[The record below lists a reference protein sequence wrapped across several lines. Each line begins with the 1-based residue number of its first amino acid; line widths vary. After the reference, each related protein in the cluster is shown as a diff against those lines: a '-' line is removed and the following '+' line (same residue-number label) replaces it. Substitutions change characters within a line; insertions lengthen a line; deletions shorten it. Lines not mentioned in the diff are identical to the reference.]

1 MNVERRV
8 SFRKS
13 LDSNDVVFAPLAL
26 DPLAALLAEKAGF
39 QAAYL
44 SGGALGFQYAVSE
57 ALLTLTEIVDVAR
70 RITVRCGL
78 PLIVDGGVGFGD
90 PVHVQRA
97 VWELESAGAVALEL
111 EDQVAPK
118 RVHHHVGVEHLVNAE
133 AMCEKISAAV
143 EARTDNNFLIIARTG
158 ANDHESLNSA
168 IERLNRYIGAGADLV
183 MAFGGNSDLKAISSS
198 VGAPLSTI
206 ASMNRQSSDR
216 WQDVGCSLVIDAFT
230 SQAIMIS
237 EVKKSYERFRNG
249 EDSGAKVD
257 GEALHRELVE
267 LCGLDSLLD
276 LEAQTTEKESIVKR
290 MDR

>member
-97 VWELESAGAVALEL
+97 VWELE
-111 EDQVAPK
+111 
-118 RVHHHVGVEHLVNAE
+118 
-133 AMCEKISAAV
+133 
-143 EARTDNNFLIIARTG
+143 
-158 ANDHESLNSA
+158 
-168 IERLNRYIGAGADLV
+168 
-183 MAFGGNSDLKAISSS
+183 
-198 VGAPLSTI
+198 
-206 ASMNRQSSDR
+206 
-216 WQDVGCSLVIDAFT
+216 
-230 SQAIMIS
+230 
-237 EVKKSYERFRNG
+237 
-249 EDSGAKVD
+249 
-257 GEALHRELVE
+257 
-267 LCGLDSLLD
+267 
-276 LEAQTTEKESIVKR
+276 
-290 MDR
+290 

>member
-1 MNVERRV
+1 MNEERRV
-8 SFRKS
+8 SFRQS
-13 LDSNDVVFAPLAL
+13 LESDGVVFAPLAL

-39 QAAYL
+39 RASYL

-70 RITVRCGL
+70 RITARCDL

-97 VWELESAGAVALEL
+97 VWEFESAGAVALEL

-118 RVHHHVGVEHLVNAE
+118 RVHHHVGVEHLVDTE
-133 AMCEKISAAV
+133 LMCEKISAAT
-143 EARTDNNFLIIARTG
+143 EARLDKNLLIIARTG
-158 ANDHESLNSA
+158 ANTHESLNSA
-168 IERLNRYIGAGADLV
+168 IERLNRYIDSGADLV
-183 MAFGGNSDLKAISSS
+183 MAFGGNDDLKAISSS
-198 VGAPLSTI
+198 VPVPLSTI
-206 ASMNRQSSDR
+206 ASMNRQTSDR

-237 EVKKSYERFRNG
+237 GLKKSYERFRNG

-267 LCGLDSLLD
+267 LCELKPLLD
-276 LEAQTTEKESIVKR
+276 LETRTTEKNSITKR
-290 MDR
+290 TD